1 LAEHTYV
8 LPSRLNLREFLLKVW
23 LPAIE
28 SSVRATT
35 LSGYRMLVEQH
46 LVPQLGAVQLQSLNA
61 AQINAHYARLLSEG
75 RVHGVGGLSPNTV
88 HHVHAVLHRAL
99 RDAVK
104 WGYLQTNAAA
114 CADPPRS
121 SAQHTELPVWSE
133 EQLHA
138 FLGSVQEQRLYPLWR
153 FLAMTGCRR
162 GEALGLTWPDL
173 DIEGGRVAIRRALVP
188 IDGRLCETEPKTKR
202 GRRLIALDAETV
214 AVLREQATRQLA
226 EQQALGDEWID
237 SGRVFTAEDGAQLH
251 PERISALFRR
261 LVAAA
266 ALPQIPL
273 HGLRHTYASLAL
285 AKGVN
290 AAIVS
295 RRLGHAT
302 VAFTLDI
309 YSHVLPQVD
318 AEAAEVIAAFGSRES

>member
-1 LAEHTYV
+1 M
-8 LPSRLNLREFLLKVW
+8 RQ
-23 LPAIE
+23 
-28 SSVRATT
+28 TT

-61 AQINAHYARLLSEG
+61 AQINAHYAKLLASG
-75 RVHGVGGLSPNTV
+75 RVHGLGGLSPNTV

-104 WGYLQTNAAA
+104 WGYLQTNVAA
-114 CADPPRS
+114 CADPPRA
-121 SAQHTELPVWSE
+121 SAQHTELAVWSE

-138 FLGSVQEQRLYPLWR
+138 FLGSVAEQRLYPLWR

-162 GEALGLTWPDL
+162 GEALGLTWRDL
-173 DIEGGRVAIRRALVP
+173 DIEGGRVAIVRALVP
-188 IDGRLCETEPKTKR
+188 IDGKLVETEPKTKR
-202 GRRLIALDAETV
+202 GRRLIALDVETV
-214 AVLREQATRQLA
+214 AVLRQQAARQLA

-237 SGRVFTAEDGAQLH
+237 SGRVFSAENGAQLH
-251 PERISALFRR
+251 PERISAMFNR
-261 LVAAA
+261 LARAA
-266 ALPQIPL
+266 ALPPIPL

-318 AEAAEVIAAFGSRES
+318 AEAAEFIAAFVGHEGFATRLRPSRGVTHPVRRSRH